1 MIPTI
6 IIDDEKRGRNILSQ
20 LLQKHCNN
28 VEVVALAE
36 SATQAKELVA
46 LHKPDLLFL
55 DVEMPKQTG
64 FDFLQ
69 SIKEK
74 NFAVIFVTAH
84 DQYAVKAFKFSA
96 LDFLLKPIDVDDL
109 KNAVQKAEEK
119 IRTSKPSE
127 QLDVLKHHLKN
138 LYNPFDKIGI
148 PTYDGISFAA
158 IHDIVRME
166 ADVNYTNV
174 FLATGEKYISSKSL
188 KEFDDLL
195 AELNFFRVHKSHLI
209 NLIHIK
215 SYQKGDGGV
224 VTLSDNSRVEV
235 SRRHKDEFLAR
246 LSKL

>member
-1 MIPTI
+1 MIQTI
-6 IIDDEKRGRNILSQ
+6 IIDDEKRGRNILLK
-20 LLQKHCNN
+20 LLQQHCPN
-28 VEVVALAE
+28 VHVVAQAE
-36 SATQAKELVA
+36 SSMQAKELVA
-46 LHKPDLLFL
+46 LHKPDLVFL
-55 DVEMPKQTG
+55 DVEMPKQSG

-69 SIKEK
+69 SLKEK
-74 NFAVIFVTAH
+74 KFAVIFITAH
-84 DQYAVKAFKFSA
+84 NHYAVRAFKFSA

-109 KNAVQKAEEK
+109 KSAVQKAEEK
-119 IRTSKPSE
+119 IRTSKPNE

-138 LYNPFDKIGI
+138 LHNPFDKICI
-148 PTYDGISFAA
+148 PTHDGISFAP

-174 FLATGEKYISSKSL
+174 FLASGEKCISSKSL
-188 KEFDDLL
+188 KEFDELL

-215 SYQKGDGGV
+215 SYIKGDGGTV
-224 VTLSDNSRVEV
+224 VLADNSRVEV